1 MINMDDITAIEQVVA
16 AERQYRVRGANDALT
31 SVYWPDATVHTS
43 WQSGPISSFIGKGTA
58 EMNSTIITRVS
69 TPVVHKLSATRAYVE
84 MPNLSDYWEQLHGV
98 EVVLEE
104 FMRLIYRV
112 EKRDGEWRIADM
124 LSIYEADKLT
134 PAIPGTDLKIDPAD
148 VKDSRL
154 PYRWMAYTRTQ
165 DGGQISQDLLGVDQ
179 KDKVAKVY
187 AEAEAWAKQG

>member
-1 MINMDDITAIEQVVA
+1 MINMDDTTAIEQVVA
-16 AERQYRVRGANDALT
+16 AERQYRVRNANDALT

-69 TPVVHKLSATRAYVE
+69 TPVVHQLSATRAYVE

-148 VKDSRL
+148 VKDLRL

-165 DGGQISQDLLGVDQ
+165 DGGTISQDLLGVDQ